1 MHAPAYEQYGAYKTQ
16 QSDQETPRE
25 TEARALLGCARRL
38 EAVNT
43 PDAEREAYINAIKH
57 NQQLWTLFQVT
68 LCEPENPL
76 PKDLKTTLL
85 NLSIYVDKTSFALLT
100 HYEVSAMQSLIDIN
114 RNLAAGLSVKQ
125 PSAAMIPPMETGAAM
140 SVQTSV

>member
-1 MHAPAYEQYGAYKTQ
+1 MQAPAYEQYGAYKAQ
-16 QSDQETPRE
+16 QGDQETPRE

-38 EAVNT
+38 EAVNRSE
-43 PDAEREAYINAIKH
+43 AERDEYVNAIKT

-68 LCEPENPL
+68 LCEQENPL

-85 NLSIYVDKTSFALLT
+85 NLSIYVDKTSFQLLT
-100 HYEVSAMQSLIDIN
+100 EYNASEMQSLIDIN
-114 RNLAAGLSVKQ
+114 INLAAGLSVKQ
-125 PSAAMIPPMETGAAM
+125 RAATYASAETDVPA